1 MSGDTNARN
10 HRRLVDRDFHLH
22 SLSSAIE
29 CGSGTGHPGGGGWR
43 SEPVKPARTIRRWSG
58 TVVVQRFR
66 RDCDPGHR
74 RHRNPPFCDDPHKRA
89 GVVLTKSRRCN
100 CSVTFCSAAR
110 ISACASRRRKSTFSA
125 ARSPSRSP
133 RPEFHQIR
141 FLQQNL
147 RSAVF
152 ATCPS

>member
-1 MSGDTNARN
+1 MLAIIAVSLTAIFISIRYRVRSSVAAVPGIPAEGDGGA
-10 HRRLVDRDFHLH
+10 
-22 SLSSAIE
+22 SQSSQRGPSVA
-29 CGSGTGHPGGGGWR
+29 GAAS
-43 SEPVKPARTIRRWSG
+43 VM
-58 TVVVQRFR
+58 VQRFR